1 MDLNTFNSNFGFSS
15 KQEEL
20 MLRASKTQWYQ
31 VIGAT
36 TALLQ
41 RSFNLIYKFENFTA
55 GLSVR
60 PFFILYFFQQLWD
73 AQSTR
78 I

>member
-20 MLRASKTQWYQ
+20 MLHASKTQWYH

-55 GLSVR
+55 GL
-60 PFFILYFFQQLWD
+60 
-73 AQSTR
+73 
-78 I
+78 